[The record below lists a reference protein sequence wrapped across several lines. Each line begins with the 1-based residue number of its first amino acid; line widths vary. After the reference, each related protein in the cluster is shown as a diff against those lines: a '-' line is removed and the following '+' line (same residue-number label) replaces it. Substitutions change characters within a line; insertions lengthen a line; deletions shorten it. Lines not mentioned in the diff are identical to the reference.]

1 MADLPPARSVLKSA
15 PDTVYDLVVLTYD
28 DRLMRR
34 KRLMTV
40 HDEGFLVDLPA
51 VTNLDD
57 YWGFLLLDGRAIQV
71 VAAEELLV
79 EITGSDLLR
88 YAWHI
93 GNRHTPCQIE
103 PKRLLIRADHVLE
116 GMLRG
121 LGASLTPVSEPF
133 TPEGGAYGHGRT
145 MGHSH
150 GPDGHSHDAPAAV
163 APQSHPQ
170 SHSHDQGAGPEAF
183 GWHDH
188 GDGHLHYH
196 PPARPEV
203 ATEMPALPYG
213 HREAK

>member
-15 PDTVYDLVVLTYD
+15 PDRVYDLVVLTYD
-28 DRLMRR
+28 ERLMRR
-34 KRLMTV
+34 KRLVTV

-57 YWGFLLLDGRAIQV
+57 YWGFLLLDGRAVQV
-71 VAAEELLV
+71 VAAEEQLI
-79 EITGSDLLR
+79 EITGADLLR

-103 PKRLLIRADHVLE
+103 PRRLLIRADHVLE
-116 GMLRG
+116 DMLRG

-150 GPDGHSHDAPAAV
+150 GPENHPAPH
-163 APQSHPQ
+163 SHPQ
-170 SHSHDQGAGPEAF
+170 AHGLEQAAEPDF
-183 GWHDH
+183 GWHHH

-196 PPARPEV
+196 PPVKPEV